1 VKISFS
7 KELDSKAVASEAVR
21 WEADD
26 LMVRLWDKDPTVWFD
41 PPVAEIADRLGWL
54 DLPVT
59 AMRHLDDLDNL
70 ATSAISEG
78 ISHVVLCGMG
88 GSSLAPDVYSHS
100 LPQAPGYPDLIVL
113 DSTHPD
119 AVLAVDE
126 RINPATTWFIISS
139 KSGGTLETLSFFR
152 YFWNRVEAV
161 SASPGAHFIAVTD
174 PGSTLESLAIERG
187 FRAVFLADPTVGGR
201 YSALTAFGLVPA
213 ALIGADV
220 RELLHAGHAAS
231 ALCNPETPI
240 GANPAFVIGASI
252 AAAANDGRDKTR
264 FVGTGS
270 GERFGVWVEQL
281 IAESTGKDGQ
291 GIVPID
297 GGPDRPAAH
306 DELVIAV
313 GDEPRDTPIQI
324 EFERPSDIA
333 GAMFIM
339 ELATAVAGAILR
351 IHPFNQPD
359 VQRAKELAKAAM
371 AGDLPATEDP
381 TPIRSPNLSDETDRL
396 LASEPASY
404 IAVQAYVAPS
414 SAIDARLATL
424 RETLASAHGTATT
437 VGYGPRFLH
446 STGQLHKGGPSGG
459 LYIQLVDT
467 PHEQLPV
474 PGTNYSF
481 NELISAQASGD
492 RAALLD
498 VGRDLVSIDL
508 GPDPEASLIG
518 LNNLLRGSVA

>member
-7 KELDSKAVASEAVR
+7 KELDSEVVASEVVR

-26 LMVRLWDKDPTVWFD
+26 LMVRLWNKDPTVWFD
-41 PPVAEIADRLGWL
+41 PPVVEIADRLGWL
-54 DLPVT
+54 DLPMT
-59 AMRHLDDLDNL
+59 AQRHLDDLDRL
-70 ATSAISEG
+70 AESAISEG
-78 ISHVVLCGMG
+78 ITHVVLCGMG
-88 GSSLAPDVYSHS
+88 GSSLAPEVYSHS
-100 LPQAPGYPDLIVL
+100 LSQALGYPDLIVL

-126 RINPATTWFIISS
+126 RINLATTWFIISS

-161 SASPGAHFIAVTD
+161 SESSGTHFIAVTD
-174 PGSTLESLAIERG
+174 PGSSLESLAIDRG

-231 ALCNPETPI
+231 ALCSPETPI
-240 GANPAFVIGASI
+240 GANPAFVIGASM
-252 AAAANDGRDKTR
+252 AAAANDGRTKTH

-270 GERFGVWVEQL
+270 GARFGVWVEQL

-297 GGPDRPAAH
+297 GGPDRPEAR

-313 GDEPRDTPIQI
+313 GDEPRDAPVEI
-324 EFERPSDIA
+324 EFGRPSDIA

-339 ELATAVAGAILR
+339 ELATAIAGAILG

-359 VQRAKELAKAAM
+359 VQRAKELARAAM
-371 AGDLPATEDP
+371 AGDLPATADP
-381 TPIRSPNLSDETDRL
+381 TSIRSPELSDEIDRL
-396 LASEPASY
+396 LASQPASY

-414 SAIDARLATL
+414 SAIDAQLAAL

-437 VGYGPRFLH
+437 AGYGPRFLH

-459 LYIQLVDT
+459 LFIQLVDT
-467 PHEQLPV
+467 PHEHLPV
-474 PGTNYSF
+474 PGTDYSF
-481 NELISAQASGD
+481 NDLIAAQASGD
-492 RAALLD
+492 RAALLG

-518 LNNLLRGSVA
+518 LNNLLRGPVA